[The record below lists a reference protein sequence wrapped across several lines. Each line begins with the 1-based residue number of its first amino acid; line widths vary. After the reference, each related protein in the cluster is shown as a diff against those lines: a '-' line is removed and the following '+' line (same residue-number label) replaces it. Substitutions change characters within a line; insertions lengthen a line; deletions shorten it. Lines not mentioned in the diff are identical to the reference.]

1 MVTYLMVAVLTVC
14 LFAAS
19 WWLGA
24 AVVAGV
30 VLVWLHTS
38 TRTEARR

>member
-1 MVTYLMVAVLTVC
+1 MVTYLMVAVLTAC

-30 VLVWLHTS
+30 LLVLSHTS
-38 TRTEARR
+38 TKRGARR